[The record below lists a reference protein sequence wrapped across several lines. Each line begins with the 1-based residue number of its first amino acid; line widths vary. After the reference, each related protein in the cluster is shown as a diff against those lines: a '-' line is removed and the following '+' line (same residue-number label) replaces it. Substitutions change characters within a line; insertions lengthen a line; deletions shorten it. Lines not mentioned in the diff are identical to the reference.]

1 MATGLRLSER
11 LRLRKQSGYLLLEI
25 LCSLLL
31 AAVALLVL
39 LRTTSGGVE
48 SLVRVR
54 EQLLLENARRHITLQ
69 LEKTLTLDTVK
80 ITIQGQKINCVS
92 LHGNKRYLIY
102 CEKQKLLQKTTT
114 GTGSGVNPLSLEE
127 VQVKDWRVEALTGKN
142 AVVCFTL
149 TRGRQ
154 KLAVRQRLHC
164 YNAEVV
170 NDE

>member
-1 MATGLRLSER
+1 M
-11 LRLRKQSGYLLLEI
+11 
-25 LCSLLL
+25 
-31 AAVALLVL
+31 L

-54 EQLLLENARRHITLQ
+54 EQLLLENARRHIMMQ
-69 LEKTLTLDTVK
+69 LEKTLTLDAVK
-80 ITIQGQKINCVS
+80 IVIREQKINCLS
-92 LHGNKRYLIY
+92 LHGNKKYLIY

-127 VQVKDWRVEALTGKN
+127 VQVKDWRAEALAGRD
-142 AVVCFTL
+142 AVVSFTL
-149 TRGRQ
+149 SRGRQ

-170 NDE
+170 SDDE

>member
-1 MATGLRLSER
+1 MATGLRLFGR
-11 LRLRKQSGYLLLEI
+11 LRLRKQRGYLLLEV

-31 AAVALLVL
+31 AAAALLML
-39 LRTTSGGVE
+39 LRTTRGGVE

-69 LEKTLTLDTVK
+69 LEKTLTLDAVK
-80 ITIQGQKINCVS
+80 ITIRGQKINCVS

-127 VQVKDWRVEALTGKN
+127 VEVKNWRAEALTGKD
-142 AVVCFTL
+142 AVVSFTL
-149 TRGRQ
+149 SRGRESA
-154 KLAVRQRLHC
+154 AVRQRLHC

-170 NDE
+170 SDE

>member
-11 LRLRKQSGYLLLEI
+11 SQLRKQSGYLLLEV
-25 LCSLLL
+25 LCSLQL
-31 AAVALLVL
+31 AAAALLVL

-54 EQLLLENARRHITLQ
+54 EQLLLENARRHITWQ
-69 LEKTLTLDTVK
+69 LEKTLALDAVK
-80 ITIQGQKINCVS
+80 ITIQGQKIKCVS
-92 LHGNKRYLIY
+92 LLGNKSYLIY

-127 VQVKDWRVEALTGKN
+127 VQVRDWRVEALTGRD
-142 AVVCFTL
+142 AVVSFTL
-149 TRGRQ
+149 SRGRQ

-170 NDE
+170 SNE